1 MAKQKRSFG
10 KALRSEKFKRGGMA
24 TLMSVIFIAIVV
36 ILNIL
41 MGVLTDRFPSL
52 NVDLTAQK
60 MNTLSDQA
68 LEIAKNVE
76 QETSIYLIGSEDAYR
91 NNTMYYSSAY
101 GFDYSQI
108 ANLADKLQEAN
119 SKISVEFIDPD
130 TNPTFISEYPEDN
143 LVSGKVLVK
152 TEKRHK
158 VLSVNDLFS
167 MQNDQTTGSRNT
179 YSKVDSALAGAL
191 EVVNMDKVP
200 VVAIATGHNEVLTP
214 TQRGAFEDKMEAQNF
229 EIREIDFVTE
239 EIPEDTQILMLPTPN
254 TDYTEEEIQ
263 KLRDFLDNDTNPE
276 SVTLLVTCHPTQGEM
291 PNFDSFLEEWGVKV
305 NRALVA
311 ETDSSRM
318 ALGSPAYVLVDH
330 EDEILENDY
339 GYLISPSG
347 CGIELLFESNS
358 DISTHALWTTSD
370 TACLATEDMTE
381 ADLADAPKASQ
392 VVASLSYT
400 TVKVGDVNTRRS
412 VVVFGSSVGFTDSF
426 INATAF
432 DNSTYITDLL
442 KGMTGTDGSQVSVV
456 TEQVQTNVRDV
467 TASQS
472 TVVFWGLIV
481 FTVGLPLAILIVG
494 LVIFL
499 KRRHL

>member
-1 MAKQKRSFG
+1 MAKKKGSFS
-10 KALRSEKFKRGGMA
+10 KAMRSEKFKRGGMA
-24 TLMSVIFIAIVV
+24 TLMSVVFIAIVV

-41 MGVLTDRFPSL
+41 VGVLTDRFPSL

-60 MNTLSDQA
+60 LNTLSDQA

-76 QETSIYLIGSEDAYR
+76 QETDIYLIGSEDAYR

-167 MQNDQTTGSRNT
+167 MQNDQTTGASNT

-200 VVAIATGHNEVLTP
+200 VVAIATGHDEDLT
-214 TQRGAFEDKMEAQNF
+214 TRMDAFQDKLEGQNF
-229 EIREIDFVTE
+229 EIREIDFLTE
-239 EIPEDTQILMLPTPN
+239 DIPEDTQILMLPTPN
-254 TDYTEEEIQ
+254 KDYTEEEIG
-263 KLRDFLDNDTNPE
+263 KLRSFLDNDTNAE

-291 PNFDSFLEEWGVKV
+291 PNFASFLEEWGVKV
-305 NRALVA
+305 NLGLVA
-311 ETDSSRM
+311 ETDTSRM

-330 EDEILENDY
+330 ENEILEKEY
-339 GYLISPSG
+339 KYLISPSG
-347 CGIELLFESNS
+347 CSIELLFESNS
-358 DISTHALWTTSD
+358 DVSTHALWTTSD
-370 TACLATEDMTE
+370 SACLVTGDMTE

-400 TVKVGDVNTRRS
+400 TVKVGDVNARRS

-426 INATAF
+426 ISATAF
-432 DNSTYITDLL
+432 DNSAYITDLL
-442 KGMTGTDGSQVSVV
+442 KGMTGTDGSRVSVA
-456 TEQVQTNVRDV
+456 TQQVQTNVRDV